1 MGNVLNAGF
10 DQVFNMYNQLV
21 IETGDIIDTY
31 VYRMLVESSNIGQS
45 SAVSLYQSIMG
56 LVIVLGTN
64 ALTKKLDPDSA
75 LF

>member
-1 MGNVLNAGF
+1 MIYNLVLNNTMLYRTT
-10 DQVFNMYNQLV
+10 DV
-21 IETGDIIDTY
+21 IDTY